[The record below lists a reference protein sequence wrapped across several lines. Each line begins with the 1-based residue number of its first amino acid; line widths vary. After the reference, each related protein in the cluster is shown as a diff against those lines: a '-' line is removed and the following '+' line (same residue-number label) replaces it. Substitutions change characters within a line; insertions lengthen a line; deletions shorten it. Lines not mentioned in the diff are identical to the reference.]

1 MEIPYNVV
9 PFVIGVY
16 GHRIKDIQ
24 AESGCQIKVHD
35 DITSNG
41 TLICNFYGKISDI
54 ETALIKI
61 PRNKCGFIVGQN
73 GETLKNLQ
81 LKHSVE
87 MKIIAQNVSHGK
99 KLLHITGPPSNV
111 NEAYEEVEGI
121 INDISS
127 TTLVVPRAAVG
138 PIMGKCG
145 QNLMWF
151 SSKSGCKINLEPL
164 ESPNATEQS
173 AILHGTVQQIAH
185 AIHMISKLL
194 RFCSKNVEK
203 HSGYYHINFEELENI
218 VG

>member
-1 MEIPYNVV
+1 MINDIIKLYPTAADPDASDSDKNDNKKEIS
-9 PFVIGVY
+9 FW
-16 GHRIKDIQ
+16 
-24 AESGCQIKVHD
+24 
-35 DITSNG
+35 
-41 TLICNFYGKISDI
+41 KI
-54 ETALIKI
+54 IKI
-61 PRNKCGFIVGQN
+61 PTNKCGFIVGEN

-81 LKHSVE
+81 LKHGVE
-87 MKIIAQNVSHGK
+87 MKIIAQNVRHGK
-99 KLLHITGPPSNV
+99 KLLHITGPDTNV
-111 NEAYEEVEGI
+111 KEAYEEVERI
-121 INDISS
+121 IADISS
-127 TTLVVPRAAVG
+127 TALVVPREAVG

-173 AILHGTVQQIAH
+173 AILHGTVQQISH

-203 HSGYYHINFEELENI
+203 HSGYYHVKFEDLESI